1 MKFDFIYFV
10 NQYNSL
16 FNEYVLYLKG
26 IRIVVSLRE
35 EVLYRLVVLL
45 VCGKVD
51 YMIIEIESR
60 FMDNVLFYI

>member
-1 MKFDFIYFV
+1 M
-10 NQYNSL
+10 
-16 FNEYVLYLKG
+16 LYLKG

-51 YMIIEIESR
+51 YMIIEIESG
-60 FMDNVLFYI
+60 

>member
-1 MKFDFIYFV
+1 M
-10 NQYNSL
+10 
-16 FNEYVLYLKG
+16 LYLKG